1 MKVNLQEKRCQER
14 KNRMEKRRDEI
25 IDCAFA
31 CFCDKGIEK
40 AALADIAAAAKV
52 GEATLYRYFST
63 KENLA
68 MDCGIRFWSEIFES
82 YEELVSTEEYQSK
95 TGLAQIEAL
104 LELSAGIYEEQESS
118 LKFLH
123 NLDVYMASHKMNE
136 EKMQEYA
143 ILVDRAKPFLCDAI
157 EKGKKDQ
164 TVTCK
169 ADTQEIYYTLT
180 HTVLS
185 LMQKLAGVGQLLA
198 GDSAVTAKRRIQL
211 LLQLLLKGLK
221 D

>member
-1 MKVNLQEKRCQER
+1 MKVNLQEKRRQER
-14 KNRMEKRRDEI
+14 KNKMEKRREEM

-31 CFCDKGIEK
+31 CFCEQGIER
-40 AALADIAAAAKV
+40 AALADIAAFAKV

-63 KENLA
+63 KENLV
-68 MDCGIRFWSEIFES
+68 MDCGIRFWREISES
-82 YEELVSTEEYQSK
+82 YEKLVSTEEYQNR

-104 LELSAGIYEEQESS
+104 LELSASIYDKQESS

-123 NLDVYMASHKMNE
+123 DLDVYMASHRMDE
-136 EKMQEYA
+136 EKMREYGS
-143 ILVDRAKPFLCDAI
+143 LVDRPKPFLCEAI
-157 EKGKKDQ
+157 EKGKKDK

-185 LMQKLAGVGQLLA
+185 LMQKMAGVGQLLA

-211 LLQLLLKGLK
+211 LLQLLLDGLK
-221 D
+221 G